1 MACGCKSKNQ
11 TTTLNQTNLKVSTS
25 PNTTSLEVKI
35 QEQQNKRIV
44 EAIMTKL
51 SV

>member
-11 TTTLNQTNLKVSTS
+11 TTQNVSTS
-25 PNTTSLEVKI
+25 KNITSSKVNVSSEVKI